1 VTNLK
6 AKDFQRRDLNNI
18 VAILQRSIKRTI
30 ILFYIDTSKS
40 QNPSQ
45 YSKKEARNNNEID

>member
-18 VAILQRSIKRTI
+18 VAILQRSIKQTI
-30 ILFYIDTSKS
+30 ILFYVDTSKN
-40 QNPSQ
+40 QNHSQ
-45 YSKKEARNNNEID
+45 YSKKRS

>member
-18 VAILQRSIKRTI
+18 VAILQRSIKGTI

-45 YSKKEARNNNEID
+45 YSQERS